1 MRAQLSKY
9 FTKHYLRSL
18 KPAVVIAI
26 ALFALILVLL
36 ATKTIYQYYSLSP
49 AVVVENVV
57 TGKILAKPGL
67 PKQLIIPSIN
77 IDVTID
83 YVGLT
88 PDGAMD
94 IKPNPEVVGWYMLG
108 ARPGDEGSAV
118 VAGHYGWGKNG
129 NPAIFNDIQYLKKG
143 DEISVID
150 QEGESFVFVVRE
162 IRKYSPEAD
171 ASAVFQSS
179 DGSSHLNLITCDGDW
194 ENDKQSYSE
203 RLVVFTDQK

>member
-1 MRAQLSKY
+1 
-9 FTKHYLRSL
+9 
-18 KPAVVIAI
+18 VV
-26 ALFALILVLL
+26 ALFALLLVLL
-36 ATKTIYQYYSLSP
+36 AARSIHQYYSLSP
-49 AVVVENVV
+49 AVENVV

-77 IDVTID
+77 INVTID

-150 QEGESFVFVVRE
+150 QEDESFVFVVRE